1 MKNIRNL
8 FLTLTIVLSLILMT
22 GCGSNT
28 SSSKPVNAEGSNGE
42 KIVFDASLPLGEG
55 SHHAIGLEKFREEL
69 ERLTDGRLSIKLH
82 YNNELG
88 GEREITEG
96 MGINTIDM
104 GLASTGPLGSFVND
118 FYMFDLPYLF
128 KDVEHAYAVL
138 DSEIGEELAQK
149 LEQTANVEVLAW
161 WENGQRHETNSVRP
175 IEKPAD
181 MEGIKHRTQE
191 SEVQVDTWRAFGA
204 DATPMA
210 WPEVYTGLQQ
220 GVIESQENP
229 LATILDVR
237 FFEVQDY
244 LNLTGHVYSPLPFMM
259 SKQLFES
266 LSAEDQEAVKEAAKI
281 ATSTQREA
289 SKRLEAEALK
299 KLEENGMTVT
309 EPDLEAFSKAV
320 EPVYEK
326 WAPKINEELIDKVR
340 NFEY

>member
-1 MKNIRNL
+1 M
-8 FLTLTIVLSLILMT
+8 
-22 GCGSNT
+22 
-28 SSSKPVNAEGSNGE
+28 
-42 KIVFDASLPLGEG
+42 
-55 SHHAIGLEKFREEL
+55 
-69 ERLTDGRLSIKLH
+69 
-82 YNNELG
+82 
-88 GEREITEG
+88 
-96 MGINTIDM
+96 
-104 GLASTGPLGSFVND
+104 
-118 FYMFDLPYLF
+118 
-128 KDVEHAYAVL
+128 
-138 DSEIGEELAQK
+138 AQK

-175 IEKPAD
+175 IEKPED
-181 MEGIKHRTQE
+181 MKAIKHRTQE

-266 LSAEDQEAVKEAAKI
+266 LSAEDQEAIKEAAKI

-299 KLEENGMTVT
+299 QLEENGMTVT
-309 EPDLEAFSKAV
+309 KPDLEAFSKAV

-326 WAPKINEELIDKVR
+326 WAPKINEELINKVR